1 MSRTDQAFPRRLVSR
16 AAPALIV
23 VGLVVLSLNLRPV
36 AVSVGP
42 LLDDIRRGVG
52 MGATTAGLLTTL
64 PVLCFAGFGYLAP
77 WCART
82 FGVHTVVLASLV
94 VTILGLTTR
103 AAAGSSALFL
113 AATVP
118 ALAGMATANVLI
130 PSLVKRHFPHRI
142 GTMTAVYTTAL
153 AIGLTAGS
161 VLTVPLADATGSW
174 RGGLASWAVPVLLA
188 VVPWVALARRDVRP
202 ADNPPA
208 ALTAVSLVRSPLALT
223 MALFF
228 GLQSIQAYAVFG
240 WLPQIFRDAGFSAA
254 TAGLLLGITTAT
266 SIPISLVLP
275 GLAARG
281 RHLPLVI
288 VGLCSA
294 YLLGYLGLI
303 LDARGAPWLWA
314 LLIGIG
320 GGIFPLALTLISLRA
335 RTSDG
340 TAALSGFAQ
349 SLGYLLAGGGPLMM
363 GVLYGATGGWTV
375 PLVVLIVLLFP
386 QVVSGLLVSRH
397 RFVEDELDRRSV
409 PTPAGG

>member
-1 MSRTDQAFPRRLVSR
+1 MSRSDQASPPLLASR
-16 AAPALIV
+16 AASWLLV
-23 VGLVVLSLNLRPV
+23 GGLVVLSLNLRPA

-42 LLDDIRRGVG
+42 MLDDIRRGVG

-64 PVLCFAGFGYLAP
+64 PVLCFAIFGYLAP
-77 WCART
+77 WWARA
-82 FGVHTVVLASLV
+82 FGVHKVVLAALA
-94 VTILGLTTR
+94 VTLLGLTTR
-103 AAAGSSALFL
+103 ALAGSTGLFL

-142 GTMTAVYTTAL
+142 GAMTAVYTTAL
-153 AIGLTAGS
+153 AVGLTAGS
-161 VLTVPLADATGSW
+161 VLTVPLSEATGSW
-174 RGGLASWAVPVLLA
+174 RGGLACWAAPALLA
-188 VVPWVALARRDVRP
+188 VVPWVGLARSDVRP
-202 ADNPPA
+202 METAPA
-208 ALTAVSLVRSPLALT
+208 ALTAVSLARSPLART

-240 WLPQIFRDAGFSAA
+240 WLPQIFRDAGLSAA
-254 TAGLLLGITTAT
+254 TAGLLLGVTTAT

-281 RHLPLVI
+281 RHQPLVI
-288 VGLCSA
+288 VGLCSS
-294 YLLGYLGLI
+294 YLLGYLGLM
-303 LDARGAPWLWA
+303 LDPRAAPWLWA

-349 SLGYLLAGGGPLMM
+349 SLGYLLAGVGPLMM
-363 GVLYGATGGWTV
+363 GVLYGATGAWTV
-375 PLVVLIVLLFP
+375 PLTVLVALLVP
-386 QVVSGLLVSRH
+386 QAVSGIMVSRH
-397 RFVEDELDRRSV
+397 RFVEDELESRSA
-409 PTPAGG
+409 PAPGGA